1 MAKRVSP
8 SEAAELLKQG
18 WLYVDVRSKPEFAA
32 GRPKGSI
39 NVPLMDADP
48 SGRMLPNPRFLE
60 QAKEKAP
67 PGTKIV
73 LGCQSGNRSTRAVI
87 ALEQNGWSDL
97 VEQRAGFGGARD
109 PAGRIVEPGWAG
121 AGLPTESG

>member
-48 SGRMLPNPRFLE
+48 SGRMLPNPRSPS
-60 QAKEKAP
+60 AP
-67 PGTKIV
+67 VTRIAPGSESLARYLNPVSMTRG
-73 LGCQSGNRSTRAVI
+73 LWRHRSLIWRTLSQGFIADWRGIAALRA
-87 ALEQNGWSDL
+87 
-97 VEQRAGFGGARD
+97 
-109 PAGRIVEPGWAG
+109 
-121 AGLPTESG
+121 